1 MSERMKAALPSEE
14 PSDTLARR
22 VAALAHKPRPSVLP
36 QRLAFAGAVLVLV
49 GSFWMNRPKP
59 TTLTT
64 QATTPQGGP
73 IPLRYMHQVHGRTF
87 RIYDVC
93 QNPNGDILMLYTMG
107 KAPEDALIPDE
118 HGIPQVQD
126 SSTRTQDWCLSLS
139 YGESSRVEREIHLPF
154 FASHDAISPK
164 RVSPRGEKYEA
175 ICFSGVP
182 TTTKGQPLDLLV
194 NFFHDN
200 LHGKALWSAAAIPF
214 AQKRDWPAFTVTLA
228 IKGIYHEESAPHLW
242 VRPVWVRTTTELVP
256 QQWTDCGVD
265 VPRAIQQVARNK

>member
-36 QRLAFAGAVLVLV
+36 QRLAFAGAALVLV
-49 GSFWMNRPKP
+49 GGFWMNRPKP

-64 QATTPQGGP
+64 QATTPQAGP
-73 IPLRYMHQVHGRTF
+73 MPVRYMHQVSGRTF

-107 KAPEDALIPDE
+107 KTPKDAHIPE
-118 HGIPQVQD
+118 GI
-126 SSTRTQDWCLSLS
+126 QDWRFLLSDSKHDHAKQETHLS
-139 YGESSRVEREIHLPF
+139 FLEDNGGIWS
-154 FASHDAISPK
+154 K
-164 RVSPRGEKYEA
+164 RVSPRGERFEA

-182 TTTKGQPLDLLV
+182 AMTKDQPLDLIV
-194 NFFHDN
+194 GFSPEN
-200 LHGKALWSAAAIPF
+200 LHGTALLSAAALSS
-214 AQKRDWPAFTVTLA
+214 AQKQGWPAFNIKLA
-228 IKGIYHEESAPHLW
+228 IEGLYHEESAPHLW

-256 QQWTDCGVD
+256 QQWADCGVD